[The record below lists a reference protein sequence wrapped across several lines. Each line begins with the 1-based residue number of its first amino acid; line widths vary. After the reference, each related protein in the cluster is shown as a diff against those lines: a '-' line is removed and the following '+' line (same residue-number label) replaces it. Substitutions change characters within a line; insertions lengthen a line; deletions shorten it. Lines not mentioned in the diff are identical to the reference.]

1 MNHIMFKQIADLDHL
16 DHVALP
22 VENVDRAVTW
32 YQDHFRCEQI
42 YKDES
47 WAMLGFANTRISLV
61 RSDQHPA
68 HLGFV
73 HSQAEEYG
81 PLVEHR
87 DGTRS
92 VYVQDSEGN
101 AVELLDEVSVA
112 HERSVM
118 E

>member
-81 PLVEHR
+81 PLVEAPGR
-87 DGTRS
+87 DPLGLRAG
-92 VYVQDSEGN
+92 QRGQCGG
-101 AVELLDEVSVA
+101 AA
-112 HERSVM
+112 G
-118 E
+118 